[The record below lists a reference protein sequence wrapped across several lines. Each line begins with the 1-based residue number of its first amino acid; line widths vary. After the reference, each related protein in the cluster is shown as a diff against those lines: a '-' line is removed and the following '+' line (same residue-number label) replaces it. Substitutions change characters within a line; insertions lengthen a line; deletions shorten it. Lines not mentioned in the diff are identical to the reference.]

1 MLCNLAVCSKHDD
14 NGPSYIRFALS
25 AGLHKVHPARVE
37 KVPRDAQPRKLCSK
51 SWRVGASTE
60 VLTKAMRALEDPLSM
75 THFVDIAAN
84 VQISFEAPE
93 RADIYLFD

>member
-1 MLCNLAVCSKHDD
+1 LLKELE
-14 NGPSYIRFALS
+14 RL
-25 AGLHKVHPARVE
+25 
-37 KVPRDAQPRKLCSK
+37 
-51 SWRVGASTE
+51 GASTE